1 MWDEGATQSLNPS
14 YQPLNEANIPDRR
27 LDGYAL
33 KAAWRT
39 PGEPTALSGMIAA
52 QEVSGLPKTSAYCGL
67 RRATTRAPT
76 GGHKETSEPDSGAA
90 AMSATAN
97 GSQQKA

>member
-39 PGEPTALSGMIAA
+39 PGEPTALSGKERRMRDAA
-52 QEVSGLPKTSAYCGL
+52 YQPLGVMWPRYAT
-67 RRATTRAPT
+67 RRAPR
-76 GGHKETSEPDSGAA
+76 GEHKEESETGQRVDSNVGYRQWQ
-90 AMSATAN
+90 SAE
-97 GSQQKA
+97 GV